1 MSKRKGLQVIVWRK
15 GSRSGGLNDDA
26 CVEVARLASAIGVR
40 DSKAPE
46 GGHLKLESRSFGA
59 LVELAKRGELDL

>member
-1 MSKRKGLQVIVWRK
+1 MRRWRK
-15 GSRSGGLNDDA
+15 SSRSGGASDEA
-26 CVEVARLASAIGVR
+26 CVEVAQLAEGVGVR
-40 DSKAPE
+40 DSKDPE